1 MPHTYHEGEPA
12 TTLECGGSWL
22 VTYGLM
28 SRSRAFRREGSRLK
42 PRLRGS
48 TYESPHS
55 KCDRPDVVIRPVCSC
70 EGEPASYFFLSAGF
84 FSAAGAFPVAGALAA
99 AAAAPLAPAAGAAA
113 AGAAPG
119 AAAAPSAPSA
129 GFSSSFFF
137 AFFTT
142 ILITLTFGSPKG
154 LRPSGQRSSSRRI
167 LIRSPRVSTL
177 RARCSEFL
185 RRRLLS
191 IDIAIPFSSVGD
203 WIILKATAERDK
215 RAIWI
220 VRTARCAI

>member
-1 MPHTYHEGEPA
+1 
-12 TTLECGGSWL
+12 
-22 VTYGLM
+22 
-28 SRSRAFRREGSRLK
+28 
-42 PRLRGS
+42 
-48 TYESPHS
+48 
-55 KCDRPDVVIRPVCSC
+55 DVVIRPVCSC

-84 FSAAGAFPVAGALAA
+84 FSAAGAFPAAGALAA

-220 VRTARCAI
+220 VRTARCAIFPTLPR